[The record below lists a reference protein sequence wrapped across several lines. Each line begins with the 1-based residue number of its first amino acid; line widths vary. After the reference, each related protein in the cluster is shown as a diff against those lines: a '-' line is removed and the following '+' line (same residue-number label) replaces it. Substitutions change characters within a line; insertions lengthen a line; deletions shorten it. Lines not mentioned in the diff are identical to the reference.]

1 MNFEDL
7 SDQQILDI
15 ANPIMDN
22 LMDASTRI
30 DHENHVRDF
39 TNRMKEIVTKDYLQK
54 VCEHYQF
61 EKGYFYQR
69 ELVAVFKR
77 PNSAVIVWKQTFTK
91 AKGDFV
97 AEMVLVKVDGKYL
110 CDHVMV
116 F

>member
-1 MNFEDL
+1 
-7 SDQQILDI
+7 
-15 ANPIMDN
+15 
-22 LMDASTRI
+22 
-30 DHENHVRDF
+30 
-39 TNRMKEIVTKDYLQK
+39 MKEIVTKDYLQK